1 MSSIGEPL
9 RANEVDAMA
18 DAVPDAVPMVPFV
31 DFYRDRYARAVR
43 LAVVLTGSAGAAED
57 VVQDVMIDAHRRW
70 GRISAYD
77 DPGAWLR
84 RAIVNRAISRHRRV
98 AVAAK
103 VFLRLTA
110 DARLSIDL
118 VDSDWELW
126 RRVRSLPAR
135 QAQMIALVYVEGLTL
150 DGAATV
156 LGISTPTAKSH
167 LARAKQRLENELSD
181 WNN

>member
-1 MSSIGEPL
+1 MSSISEPL

-18 DAVPDAVPMVPFV
+18 DAAPMIPFA
-31 DFYRDRYARAVR
+31 DFYRERYARAVR

-70 GRISAYD
+70 ARVSAYD

-103 VFLRLTA
+103 GFLRLTGQ
-110 DARLSIDL
+110 ARLSIEL

-126 RRVRSLPAR
+126 RRVRTLPTR

-150 DGAATV
+150 DGAASV
-156 LGISTPTAKSH
+156 LGISPPTAKSH

>member
-1 MSSIGEPL
+1 MSSISEPL
-9 RANEVDAMA
+9 RVNEVDAMA
-18 DAVPDAVPMVPFV
+18 DVEPALPFV
-31 DFYRDRYARAVR
+31 DFYRQRYARSVR
-43 LAVVLTGSAGAAED
+43 LAVVLTGSAAVAED

-70 GRISAYD
+70 QRVSAYD

-103 VFLRLTA
+103 GFLRLKA

-126 RRVRSLPAR
+126 KRVRSLPAR

-150 DGAATV
+150 EGAAAV
-156 LGISTPTAKSH
+156 LGIATPTAKSH
-167 LARAKQRLENELSD
+167 LARAKQRLETELSD
-181 WNN
+181 WNNS

>member
-1 MSSIGEPL
+1 MSSISEPL
-9 RANEVDAMA
+9 RVNEVEAMA
-18 DAVPDAVPMVPFV
+18 DAAPTIPFV
-31 DFYRDRYARAVR
+31 DFYRQRYPRAVR
-43 LAVVLTGSAGAAED
+43 LAVVLTGSVGSAED

-70 GRISAYD
+70 ARISAYE

-103 VFLRLTA
+103 GFLRLTA

-150 DGAATV
+150 EGAATV

-167 LARAKQRLENELSD
+167 LARAKQRLETELSD
-181 WNN
+181 WNNS